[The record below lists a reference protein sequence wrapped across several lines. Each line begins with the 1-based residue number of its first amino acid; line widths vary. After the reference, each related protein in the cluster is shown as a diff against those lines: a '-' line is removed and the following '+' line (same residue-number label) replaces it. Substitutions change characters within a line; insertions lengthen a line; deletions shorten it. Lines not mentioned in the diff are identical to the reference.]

1 MAHIQD
7 GKAALKSEI
16 NGFTGKVI
24 RDFRKNKLVYLMVL
38 PVVVYYIIFH
48 YGPMYGL
55 QIAFK
60 DYSPGL
66 GFLKSPWVGFKHFT
80 DFFQSIFF
88 LRVFRNTIL
97 LSVYDLIFGFP
108 APIIL
113 ALLLNEL
120 RSIRFKRVVQ
130 TVSYIPYFISAVVIC
145 GMIKDFTLSDGLIND
160 VIVLFGG
167 ERSPILQE
175 AGKFRSIFVSSNI
188 WQGVGWGSVIYI
200 AALAGIDQEIYQ
212 AAIIDGAGRFRRI
225 WHVSIPGILPTVI
238 ILLILSIGHLL
249 SVSFEKIILL
259 YNPSIYETADVISS
273 YVYRK
278 GIQQFNF
285 SFSSAIGFFNS
296 VLNFILLVMANYLSK
311 KFSET
316 SLW

>member
-38 PVVVYYIIFH
+38 PVVVYYIVFH